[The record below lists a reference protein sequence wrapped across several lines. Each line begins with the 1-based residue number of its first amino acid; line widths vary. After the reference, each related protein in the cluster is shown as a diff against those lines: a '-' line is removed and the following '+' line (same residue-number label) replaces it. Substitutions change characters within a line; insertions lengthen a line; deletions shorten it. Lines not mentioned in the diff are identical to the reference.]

1 MTRQFYSS
9 DLAFAGRCKSDDV
22 RRWRK
27 DGLLADIGE
36 RRRDAIYFD
45 RVEVVWV
52 AIGHFLQRCGL
63 GLTAGFKV
71 ISRERVATIPDD
83 LAGNHVTVIPIEPEL
98 NDGDYVSQP
107 GLKSPTGHL
116 TVDLAAI
123 ARLTLHRAEW
133 PQSRS
138 GTSCRDRR
146 ATPGIRFPKVRGLM
160 FDIP

>member
-1 MTRQFYSS
+1 MTRQFSSS
-9 DLAFAGRCKSDDV
+9 DLAFAGRCKSDDIKG
-22 RRWRK
+22 WRK

-36 RRRDAIYFD
+36 PWHDAIYFD

-63 GLTAGFKV
+63 GLTAGFRV
-71 ISRERVATIPDD
+71 ISRERVATILED
-83 LAGNHVTVIPIEPEL
+83 LAGNHVAILPIEPEL

-107 GLKSPTGHL
+107 GVKSPTGHL

-133 PQSRS
+133 RQSRS
-138 GTSCRDRR
+138 GASYRDRR